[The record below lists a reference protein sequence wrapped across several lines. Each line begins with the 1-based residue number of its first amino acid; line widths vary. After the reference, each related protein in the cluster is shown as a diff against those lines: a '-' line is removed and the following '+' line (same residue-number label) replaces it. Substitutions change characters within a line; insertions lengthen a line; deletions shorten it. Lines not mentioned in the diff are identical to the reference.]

1 MRLDG
6 DLPKRFFATMEKL
19 SNIHK
24 KNLGEEDFDRF
35 PIWVWDDE
43 LEGHH
48 PLIGTG
54 KISPEFPTLFV
65 SATFTTQSG
74 CKLKGYLVGRESFY
88 AFGLFAGD
96 EVHVFNQNAPDLA
109 GLAADTISE
118 KLGLE
123 RIFPLHYRAAVSLE
137 ASPPSEG
144 VFKF

>member
-1 MRLDG
+1 MRLEG
-6 DLPKRFFATMEKL
+6 DLPKQFFATMEKL

-24 KNLGEEDFDRF
+24 KGLRKEDFDRF

-54 KISPEFPTLFV
+54 GISSEFPTLFV
-65 SATFTTQSG
+65 RATFTTQSG
-74 CKLKGYLVGRESFY
+74 NQLKGYLVGRESFY
-88 AFGLFAGD
+88 AFGLFTDD
-96 EVHVFNQNAPDLA
+96 EVYVFNQNAPDLA
-109 GLAADTISE
+109 GLAAYTICE

-137 ASPPSEG
+137 ESLPSEG
-144 VFKF
+144 VFEF